1 MDIFGCFGLLR
12 HSKYKLNQCRL
23 RVNEEITHA
32 NPFYDKEQEQI
43 NLGKLR
49 KESLDWIEANL

>member
-1 MDIFGCFGLLR
+1 MVLEQV
-12 HSKYKLNQCRL
+12 KLNQCRL

>member
-1 MDIFGCFGLLR
+1 M
-12 HSKYKLNQCRL
+12 

>member
-1 MDIFGCFGLLR
+1 MKKLLMLI
-12 HSKYKLNQCRL
+12 SKVFKENYL
-23 RVNEEITHA
+23 IYA
-32 NPFYDKEQEQI
+32 NRFYKEQEQI